1 MRYAGIVLLALLCT
15 GCAEMRARIA
25 AQQEAQRQAINAYDD
40 SQCRSYGVQPG
51 SDGYVACRMNLA
63 TNRANQEQINAINQ
77 QRQSEAMMAASA
89 TLLTPPPMAP
99 AVFVPMNR

>member
-1 MRYAGIVLLALLCT
+1 MRYMGIVLLALLCT

-51 SDGYVACRMNLA
+51 SDSYVACRMNLA
-63 TNRANQEQINAINQ
+63 NNRAAQAQIDSINQ

-89 TLLTPPPMAP
+89 TLLTPPPPAP
-99 AVFVPMNR
+99 VVWMGR